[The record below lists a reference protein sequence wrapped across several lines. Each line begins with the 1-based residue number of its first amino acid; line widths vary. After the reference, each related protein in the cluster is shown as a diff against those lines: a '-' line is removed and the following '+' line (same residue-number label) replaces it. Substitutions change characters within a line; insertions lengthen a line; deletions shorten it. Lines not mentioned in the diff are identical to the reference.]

1 MTFHIRTDIN
11 ERTNPRELLSYIA
24 TLEQRVMVEQD
35 VDELQAVANLRR
47 LFSLTP
53 CEARVLVAM
62 SDGRT
67 WPKGALIDSLY
78 SASADD
84 PPTLKIIDVWVCKI
98 RRKLDGCVR
107 VVTEWG
113 IGYRVVDTEPLK
125 HAMRGEMPAETD
137 EYVAEQTSRKGR
149 FTRRQARVI
158 EWLRGIADADGRS
171 TFSARAFADAT
182 GVAQPAMQISH
193 MAATG
198 KLRII
203 ERAKQGGR
211 GRWVVEVVS

>member
-11 ERTNPRELLSYIA
+11 ERTPPSELLSYIA
-24 TLEQRVMVEQD
+24 TLEQRVLVEQE

-47 LFSLTP
+47 LFGLTP
-53 CEARVLVAM
+53 CEARLLVAM

-67 WPKGALIDSLY
+67 WPKGPLVDRLY
-78 SASADD
+78 SDSADE
-84 PPTLKIIDVWVCKI
+84 PPTLQIIGVWVCKI
-98 RRKLDGCVR
+98 RHKISNCVR
-107 VVTEWG
+107 IDTEWG
-113 IGYRVVDTEPLK
+113 VGYRVVDTEPLK
-125 HAMRGEMPAETD
+125 QAMRGNVPSDAG

-149 FTRRQARVI
+149 FTKRQALAI
-158 EWLRGIADADGRS
+158 EWLRGLADADGRS